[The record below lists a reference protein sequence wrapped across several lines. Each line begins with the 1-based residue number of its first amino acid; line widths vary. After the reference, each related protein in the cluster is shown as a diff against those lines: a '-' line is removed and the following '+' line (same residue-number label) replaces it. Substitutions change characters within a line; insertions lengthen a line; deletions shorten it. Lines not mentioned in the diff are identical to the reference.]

1 MKFLCVPC
9 DSPMKLQS
17 VGPPERGSLSVVYA
31 CPECGY
37 EMAMLTNPYE
47 TQVVQSLGVRI
58 GPEIGGGASS
68 TTSTGASGR
77 LRAAGASASP
87 AEALAEAGGKC
98 PFSAMI
104 PPATPKP
111 LGEGGTP
118 EGAQPAHTAEPTPV
132 RWTAAAEARLA
143 NIPEFVRP
151 MARTG
156 IERFAQERGAL
167 EVDEKILDAARDF
180 FGM

>member
-9 DSPMKLQS
+9 DTPMKLQT
-17 VGPPERGSLSVVYA
+17 VGPPERGSLSIVYS

-37 EMAMLTNPYE
+37 EMAMLTNAYE

-58 GPEIGGGASS
+58 GPKSGSEMLTERSADADASS
-68 TTSTGASGR
+68 DG
-77 LRAAGASASP
+77 
-87 AEALAEAGGKC
+87 C
-98 PFSAMI
+98 PFTAMI
-104 PPATPKP
+104 PLATPKP
-111 LGEGGTP
+111 LGEGGGA
-118 EGAQPAHTAEPTPV
+118 EGVPSAVAEPIPI

-143 NIPEFVRP
+143 KIPEFVRP

-156 IERFAQERGAL
+156 IERFARERGAL
-167 EVDEKILDAARDF
+167 EVDEQILDQARDF

>member
-9 DSPMKLQS
+9 DSPMKLQT
-17 VGPPERGSLSVVYA
+17 VGPPERGSLSVVYS

-37 EMAMLTNPYE
+37 EIAMLTNAYE

-58 GPEIGGGASS
+58 GPGTRDAASS
-68 TTSTGASGR
+68 TSGAG
-77 LRAAGASASP
+77 
-87 AEALAEAGGKC
+87 C
-98 PFSAMI
+98 PFTSMI
-104 PPATPKP
+104 PENGEVKP
-111 LGEGGTP
+111 GGAGETI
-118 EGAQPAHTAEPTPV
+118 PV

-156 IERFAQERGAL
+156 IERFARERGVL
-167 EVDEKILDAARDF
+167 EVDEKILDAAKDF

>member
-17 VGPPERGSLSVVYA
+17 VGPPERGSLSVVYS

-37 EMAMLTNPYE
+37 EMAMLTNAYE

-58 GPEIGGGASS
+58 GPSTSLGANQ
-68 TTSTGASGR
+68 
-77 LRAAGASASP
+77 
-87 AEALAEAGGKC
+87 AEATAEAGGRC

-104 PPATPKP
+104 P
-111 LGEGGTP
+111 GDGQ
-118 EGAQPAHTAEPTPV
+118 AQPTQAHEPIPV

-156 IERFAQERGAL
+156 IERFARESGAS
-167 EVDEKILDAARDF
+167 EVDEKILDAAREF

>member
-17 VGPPERGSLSVVYA
+17 VGPPERGSLSVVYS

-37 EMAMLTNPYE
+37 EMAMLTNAYE

-58 GPEIGGGASS
+58 GPEVEAGASS
-68 TTSTGASGR
+68 TTAGR
-77 LRAAGASASP
+77 
-87 AEALAEAGGKC
+87 C
-98 PFSAMI
+98 PFPAMI
-104 PPATPKP
+104 PDNEQQQPNQT
-111 LGEGGTP
+111 GEP
-118 EGAQPAHTAEPTPV
+118 VPV

-143 NIPEFVRP
+143 NIPAFVRP

-156 IERFAQERGAL
+156 IERFARERGAV
-167 EVDEKILDAARDF
+167 EVDETILDAARDF

>member
-17 VGPPERGSLSVVYA
+17 VGPPERGSLSIVYS

-37 EMAMLTNPYE
+37 EMAMLTNAYE
-47 TQVVQSLGVRI
+47 TQAVQSLGVRI
-58 GPEIGGGASS
+58 GPESAGGAPS
-68 TTSTGASGR
+68 TASTDA
-77 LRAAGASASP
+77 
-87 AEALAEAGGKC
+87 AGGKC

-104 PPATPKP
+104 PT
-111 LGEGGTP
+111 L
-118 EGAQPAHTAEPTPV
+118 EGAQPAQTSEPGPV

-143 NIPEFVRP
+143 NIPAFVRP
-151 MARTG
+151 MARAG
-156 IERFAQERGAL
+156 IERFARDNGCL
-167 EVDEKILDAARDF
+167 EVDEKILEAARDF

>member
-9 DSPMKLQS
+9 DSPMKLQT
-17 VGPPERGSLSVVYA
+17 VRPPERGSLSIVYS

-37 EMAMLTNPYE
+37 EMAMLTNAYE
-47 TQVVQSLGVRI
+47 TQVVQSLGVRV
-58 GPEIGGGASS
+58 GAESE
-68 TTSTGASGR
+68 SGSK
-77 LRAAGASASP
+77 AGAP
-87 AEALAEAGGKC
+87 GTGC
-98 PFSAMI
+98 PFAEMI
-104 PPATPKP
+104 P
-111 LGEGGTP
+111 GT
-118 EGAQPAHTAEPTPV
+118 EEAHRRQVAEPIPV

-143 NIPEFVRP
+143 NVPEFVRP

-156 IERFAQERGAL
+156 IERFARERGAL

>member
-17 VGPPERGSLSVVYA
+17 VGPPERGSLSIVYS

-37 EMAMLTNPYE
+37 EMAMLTNAYE
-47 TQVVQSLGVRI
+47 TQAVQSLGVRI
-58 GPEIGGGASS
+58 GPESGSTASS
-68 TTSTGASGR
+68 E
-77 LRAAGASASP
+77 SAS
-87 AEALAEAGGKC
+87 KC
-98 PFSAMI
+98 PFAAMI

-111 LGEGGTP
+111 LGEGGGT
-118 EGAQPAHTAEPTPV
+118 EDAQRGHVAEPIPV

-143 NIPEFVRP
+143 RVPEFVRP
-151 MARTG
+151 MARAG
-156 IERFAQERGAL
+156 IERFARDKGCL
-167 EVDEKILDAARDF
+167 EVDENILEAAREF

>member
-17 VGPPERGSLSVVYA
+17 VAPPERGSLSVVYS

-37 EMAMLTNPYE
+37 EMAMLTNAYE

-58 GPEIGGGASS
+58 GPEAASRN
-68 TTSTGASGR
+68 APD
-77 LRAAGASASP
+77 A
-87 AEALAEAGGKC
+87 KC
-98 PFSAMI
+98 PFSGMI
-104 PPATPKP
+104 PSSQGHSDLPA
-111 LGEGGTP
+111 
-118 EGAQPAHTAEPTPV
+118 PV

-156 IERFAQERGAL
+156 IEKFARERGTV
-167 EVDEKILDAARDF
+167 EVDEKILDEAREF

>member
-17 VGPPERGSLSVVYA
+17 VGPPERGSLSIVYS

-37 EMAMLTNPYE
+37 EMAMLTNAYE
-47 TQVVQSLGVRI
+47 TQAVQSLGVRI
-58 GPEIGGGASS
+58 GPESDSKASS
-68 TTSTGASGR
+68 ASD
-77 LRAAGASASP
+77 S
-87 AEALAEAGGKC
+87 KC
-98 PFSAMI
+98 PFAAMI
-104 PPATPKP
+104 P
-111 LGEGGTP
+111 GTEDALSGQVADP
-118 EGAQPAHTAEPTPV
+118 IPV
-132 RWTAAAEARLA
+132 RWTDAAEARLA
-143 NIPEFVRP
+143 NVPEFVRP

-156 IERFAQERGAL
+156 IERFARDNGCL